1 MKKHIVALASILICT
16 ISMLTGYV
24 LSDSIEYS
32 GYIQEMYE
40 IGVIPGDETGELNPD
55 RVITPS

>member
-1 MKKHIVALASILICT
+1 
-16 ISMLTGYV
+16 MLTGYV